1 MWQLL
6 LKRKIRKRWL
16 SNILTLAGITI
27 ACAAGIFLF
36 YQVSFTDKIYGGV
49 YVGPFDVGGMSQND
63 ATKFLQTQADEFL
76 SKRIEF
82 IAQQKRAGI
91 YPVEFASDP
100 GFSREYIAFDVAKS
114 VGEAMSI
121 GRQSNFIKNIFDTAQ
136 VFLSG
141 KQIEIY
147 AEIDEASFL
156 GFLKDNFGAMQKT
169 PENAKLELVW
179 KNGNS
184 RPYVKIIPE
193 RNGRLFDFG
202 RAIITM
208 EENIRNLKTE
218 PIMLSLEGITPQI
231 KTADTGNA
239 LFNLDEVLAKIPLKL
254 SYNGNIWEIGREEL
268 SPMLVFARDKKNN
281 VVLSLN
287 EEKLRDK
294 IKQIAV
300 KVEIKPK
307 NAQFTMQD
315 GKVVEFQISEEGQEI
330 SKEDT
335 IAKIK
340 EEIFTKKAKA
350 GESQGLPVG
359 VGTTVEVTVREISP
373 LVTTE
378 NINSMGITEV
388 IGEGTSNFRG
398 SPVNRR
404 FNISNGA
411 QKLHGIV
418 IAPGQVFSLVKT
430 LGEISARTGYKA
442 ELVIKGDRTTA
453 EFGGGLCQIATTAF
467 RAALSA
473 GLPILERR
481 NHSYRVSY
489 YEPPAGMDATIYN
502 PNPDLKFKNDTGHH
516 ILAQAAIDGDI
527 LKFTFWGTK
536 DGRVAES
543 SAPVIWNIASPAPTK
558 LVETLDLPV
567 GKKKCTEV
575 AHKGADVYFDYKVT
589 YPGEDPVIKRFS
601 SHYRPW
607 QEVCLIGVSA
617 LSASSTPLT
626 SAQ

>member
-1 MWQLL
+1 MNL
-6 LKRKIRKRWL
+6 
-16 SNILTLAGITI
+16 LTLSAITI
-27 ACAAGIFLF
+27 TCAAGIFFF
-36 YQVSFTDKIYGGV
+36 YQISFTDKIYSGV
-49 YVGPFDVGGMSQND
+49 FIGPFDVGGMSRND
-63 ATKFLQTQADEFL
+63 ASKFLQTQADEFL

-100 GFSREYIAFDVAKS
+100 GFSREFITFDIDKS
-114 VGEAMSI
+114 ADEAIGI
-121 GRQSNFIKNIFDTAQ
+121 GRKSNFIKNIFDTAQ
-136 VFLSG
+136 IFFSK
-141 KQIEIY
+141 KQVELY
-147 AEIDEASFL
+147 ANIDEASFL
-156 GFLKDNFGAMQKT
+156 TFLKDNFGALQKT

-179 KNGNS
+179 RAGNS

-218 PIMLSLEGITPQI
+218 PVKLALDGITPEI
-231 KTADTGNA
+231 KTADTGKA
-239 LFNLDEVLAKIPLKL
+239 LFNLDEILARIPLKL
-254 SYNGNIWEIGREEL
+254 SYNGSIWEIGKEEL
-268 SPMLVFARDKKNN
+268 SPMFVFARDKKNE
-281 VVLSLN
+281 VVLTFN
-287 EEKLRDK
+287 DEKLKEK
-294 IKQIAV
+294 IGKISE

-307 NAQFTMQD
+307 NAQFTMKD

-330 SKEDT
+330 SKEET

-340 EEIFTKKAKA
+340 EEIFTKTAKA
-350 GESQGLPVG
+350 GENLDLPAG

-378 NINSMGITEV
+378 NINTMGIVEI
-388 IGEGTSNFRG
+388 IGEGTSNFKG

-404 FNISNGA
+404 FNIANGA

-418 IAPGQVFSLVKT
+418 IAPGETFSLTKT
-430 LGEISARTGYKA
+430 LNEVSARTGYRA
-442 ELVIKGDRTTA
+442 ELVIKGDKTTP
-453 EFGGGLCQIATTAF
+453 EFGGGLCQIASTVF
-467 RAALSA
+467 RAALSS
-473 GLPILERR
+473 GLPIVERR

-489 YEPPAGMDATIYN
+489 YEPPAGMDATIYM

-516 ILAQAAIDGDI
+516 ILIQAAIDGDI

-536 DGRVAES
+536 DGRVAEN
-543 SAPVIWNIASPAPTK
+543 SAPVIWNITSPAPTK

-567 GKKKCTEV
+567 GKKRCTET

-589 YPGEDPVIKRFS
+589 YPGQEPKIQRFN
-601 SHYRPW
+601 SHYRAW
-607 QEVCLIGVSA
+607 QEVCLVGVAELSSA
-617 LSASSTPLT
+617 IVPTPTPASAG
-626 SAQ
+626 Q